1 VERPGSKWS
10 DLQAAGSQSEAA
22 IAASAASAAKLN
34 VCLNETT
41 IAAKPILRTHKATTA
56 AKLHIRTNKATT
68 AAKLNIR
75 TSEATVIFSTSEC
88 VIRFSHFSWSNLG
101 AITTSVVHYGRT
113 TDSV

>member
-41 IAAKPILRTHKATTA
+41 IA